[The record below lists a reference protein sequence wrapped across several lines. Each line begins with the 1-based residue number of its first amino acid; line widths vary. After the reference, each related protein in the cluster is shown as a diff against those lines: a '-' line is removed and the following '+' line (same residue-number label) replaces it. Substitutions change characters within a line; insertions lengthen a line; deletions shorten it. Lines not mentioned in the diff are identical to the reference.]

1 MIARAMLRTRIRFF
15 ARKRGFCD
23 RGNALSSRWFFPHV
37 VRSGVPL
44 HRGKLQLKLS
54 LIVHYPKRKQ
64 ASKQAK
70 KYTCIRVKKKKKEKK
85 ERKKEKKVI
94 RKEQSIVYCSFRSY
108 IHLTCLSYDPL
119 ICNTYVSIYRTFSLP
134 TVITFLVHIRFVLS
148 LCLPLSIAAH
158 VIACYHFSFIRLF
171 AFRQCLITLR
181 LFVSYLSLVIRHPL
195 APPLSSPLY
204 ILRPHSQPFY
214 LPV

>member
-54 LIVHYPKRKQ
+54 LIVHYYPKKRKQ
-64 ASKQAK
+64 ASKQK
-70 KYTCIRVKKKKKEKK
+70 ITYTYKSK
-85 ERKKEKKVI
+85 ERKKENQKKKVKT
-94 RKEQSIVYCSFRSY
+94 RKVQSIVYCSFRSY

-119 ICNTYVSIYRTFSLP
+119 ICDTYVSIYRTFSLP

-148 LCLPLSIAAH
+148 LCLPL
-158 VIACYHFSFIRLF
+158 VY
-171 AFRQCLITLR
+171 T
-181 LFVSYLSLVIRHPL
+181 
-195 APPLSSPLY
+195 PPM
-204 ILRPHSQPFY
+204 
-214 LPV
+214 